1 MNLIENLYLQQT
13 YLNNIYEELIKI
25 KNKIND
31 IDHDKISFS
40 FSKEKYMQDL
50 NIILNNNF
58 VNMNTKIKQDILSL
72 LKIFKIKYDIS
83 NILCYQNMLEIM
95 EIYSKT
101 ISDDLWIQYLIT
113 RDDKIIEYRSKIN
126 YFNFSIKDNLDN
138 ITTLFVAYEK
148 IMNYYDKI
156 KNYGNLKFLNFD
168 LSKIH
173 FLIYNL
179 NEFESHLMKINEN
192 IDCSIYYMERQND
205 TIKTWKTLKNEFFEI
220 DYHQSLFKK
229 IVLDEKEVSIFT

>member
-1 MNLIENLYLQQT
+1 MNSIENLYLQQVF
-13 YLNNIYEELIKI
+13 LNNMYEELIRI
-25 KNKIND
+25 KHKMID
-31 IDHDKISFS
+31 IDHDKTSFS
-40 FSKEKYMQDL
+40 FSKEKYIQDL
-50 NIILNNNF
+50 NITLNNNF

-101 ISDDLWIQYLIT
+101 ISNDLWIQYLIT
-113 RDDKIIEYRSKIN
+113 RDDNIIECRSKIN
-126 YFNFSIKDNLDN
+126 YFNFSIKDSLDN

-148 IMNYYDKI
+148 IIDYYDKI

-173 FLIYNL
+173 FLIDNL
-179 NEFESHLMKINEN
+179 NELENHFTKIKEN

-205 TIKTWKTLKNEFFEI
+205 TIKTWKALQNEFFEI
-220 DYHQSLFKK
+220 AYHPSLFKK
-229 IVLDEKEVSIFT
+229 IVLDEKEVSIYN